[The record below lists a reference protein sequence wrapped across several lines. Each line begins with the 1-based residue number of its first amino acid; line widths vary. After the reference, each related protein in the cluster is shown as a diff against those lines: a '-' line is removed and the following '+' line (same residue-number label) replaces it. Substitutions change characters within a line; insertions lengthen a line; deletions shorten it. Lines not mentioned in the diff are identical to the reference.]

1 MKRFVGV
8 SVLVCVCVLL
18 SVSLV
23 QCRRRRI
30 PGYCRKYISYA
41 QTHANHF
48 DTSTHVD
55 DDDDIDDIERDD
67 DEEAEVDDP
76 MRIALDEINM
86 LRLTIDFMG

>member
-1 MKRFVGV
+1 MKRRVGV

-23 QCRRRRI
+23 HCRGRRI
-30 PGYCRKYISYA
+30 PGYCRKYISYT

-48 DTSTHVD
+48 DTSTHDD
-55 DDDDIDDIERDD
+55 DDDDIDDNESD
-67 DEEAEVDDP
+67 DEDDA